1 MVIKLFSIIF
11 LIFSCQKSTSKP
23 DTSSEGQNNG
33 EVVLSSEE
41 AKKSKVNSEILS
53 ELLRVVLL
61 DKNPQRSS
69 FFSYVENMNQGASIE
84 GIYNGVTRSDVYRKL
99 EISNPG
105 SLPATLR
112 VFGEE
117 LQKIQQAMPAAT
129 TFEVS
134 MTEPLPLPQHPGGVE
149 AFTQKPPP
157 ETIVFD
163 GEKPQD
169 DQKTWSA
176 QQYAKFFVG
185 SSYFTLKRVLSD
197 EVLKLINVKSFDK
210 TLLAKW
216 YGEWVNSLA
225 SHQMDFGLELRNK
238 SDAKYHEKW
247 ATEVELDLIKWES
260 LNRVQRILNHYE
272 KKSF

>member
-1 MVIKLFSIIF
+1 MQLLLISL
-11 LIFSCQKSTSKP
+11 LIFSCQKNSTPS
-23 DTSSEGQNNG
+23 DASSQGQNNG
-33 EVVLSSEE
+33 EVTLSSEE

-84 GIYNGVTRSDVYRKL
+84 GIYNGITRSDVYRKL

-117 LQKIQQAMPAAT
+117 LQKIQKAMPAAT

-134 MTEPLPLPQHPGGVE
+134 MTEPLPLPQHPGGVI

-197 EVLKLINVKSFDK
+197 ELLKLINVKAFDK
-210 TLLAKW
+210 SVLAKW
-216 YGEWVNSLA
+216 YGDWVGSLS
-225 SHQMDFGLELRNK
+225 SHQLDFGLELRNK

-247 ATEVELDLIKWES
+247 ATEAELDLVKWEA
-260 LNRVQRILNHYE
+260 LNRVQRILNFYE